1 MRATPHPCVHA
12 TLLRRY
18 CEFLTPPLWDSSS
31 AEWHDATVMR
41 TAYMPREASPV
52 PVPHNPFRHN
62 RSAADLVLASSKARW
77 PKDAASRDSAGRPR
91 APLTESKAETAAR
104 TPLSPSEYTGARA

>member
-1 MRATPHPCVHA
+1 
-12 TLLRRY
+12 
-18 CEFLTPPLWDSSS
+18 
-31 AEWHDATVMR
+31 MR

-77 PKDAASRDSAGRPR
+77 PKEAAARDSAGRPR

-104 TPLSPSEYTGARA
+104 TPLSPSEYTGAEPEKEARVEAVAAPKGTRAAEHAQPETQQSE